1 MSFLGKFSRR
11 WGSLNEI
18 IESPLPLSPATRL
31 QMVENGISIA
41 GFDTGASELSKAYS
55 SF

>member
-1 MSFLGKFSRR
+1 MSFLGNFSKR

-18 IESPLPLSPATRL
+18 IESPLPLYPATRL
-31 QMVENGISIA
+31 QMIENGISIA